1 MKPEVAVATVQ
12 GKAYFLIVNA
22 LHERNLPFVSLV
34 PGEAVPFEIKAV
46 ITTEA
51 EKPKISFGKIL
62 VFKNEEEVPKLVTEV
77 TLILQGKE
85 AYGKIV
91 IGVDPG
97 AVFGFAVLADGKVIY
112 RENCFSVQ
120 EVVDKAK
127 EVLITNLGVKAI
139 FIKIGNGVPI
149 YKELVKALDESL
161 PQNVVLQVV
170 NETGTNLPLTHNKRS
185 RRIRHITSAIKIAG
199 RAGTIYQ
206 RERSRC

>member
-12 GKAYFLIVNA
+12 GKTYFLIVNA
-22 LHERNLPFVSLV
+22 LHENNLPFVSLV
-34 PGEAVPFEIKAV
+34 PGESVPFEVKAV

-51 EKPKISFGKIL
+51 EKPKISFEKIL
-62 VFKNEEEVPKLVTEV
+62 VFRSEEELPKLVTEV
-77 TLILQGKE
+77 ILILQGKE

-97 AVFGFAVLADGKVIY
+97 TVFGFAALADGKVIY

-127 EVLITNLGVKAI
+127 EVLITNLGGREI

-149 YKELVKALDESL
+149 YKELVKALDLSL
-161 PQNVVLQVV
+161 PQNVVLQIV

-199 RAGTIYQ
+199 RTGTIYP
-206 RERSRC
+206 RELSKC